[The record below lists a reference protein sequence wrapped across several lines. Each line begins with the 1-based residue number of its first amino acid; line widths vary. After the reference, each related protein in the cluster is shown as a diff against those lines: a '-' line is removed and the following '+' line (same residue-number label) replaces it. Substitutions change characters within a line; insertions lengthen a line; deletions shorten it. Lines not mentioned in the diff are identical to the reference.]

1 MNQAEF
7 NEERTV
13 AEERADFS
21 EARGI
26 NWAVV
31 SLTIF
36 IVTIIIAGLLF
47 TLLPSGVFSPNN
59 QNTSSGA
66 PIDGK

>member
-7 NEERTV
+7 NQEREV

-21 EARGI
+21 AARGI

-36 IVTIIIAGLLF
+36 IITIVIAGLLF
-47 TLLPSGVFSPNN
+47 TLIPSNALNRNN
-59 QNTSSGA
+59 QNTSSGV
-66 PIDGK
+66 PTGGK